1 MQAEA
6 LRRHLDGCID
16 CATAVAAML
25 RGAGPRPS
33 PSRAPG
39 SSVGRYRVVRSVGRG
54 AMGVVLLAEDPRL
67 RRELALKLLRCADR
81 SGRVVARL
89 RRESRALATLADPHV
104 TAVFDVG
111 QDGDDVFVAME
122 FVDGATLRAWLAARP
137 RRLAE
142 ILDVFEQAARGLRA
156 AHRAGLVHRDFK
168 PENVLVGR
176 DGRVRVSDF
185 GLARIGHEGA
195 DTDDAEVDD
204 DLVEN
209 DRSLTGT
216 GALVGTPA
224 YMAPELFEGGVAD
237 ARSDQFAWGVA
248 LYEALVGA
256 RPFDGDTLPSLSRNV
271 SAGAVRP
278 MPRGCAPR
286 RVRSLVMRALARD
299 PAGRWPD
306 LDAVIAVLEA
316 SRSERRRGTMVA
328 VAAGGIA
335 ALALA
340 ASAASSA
347 EPPCPARAIDV
358 TALAR
363 VGSALVGGDTPTMDA
378 ALRMRDALEGFAAT
392 WGESAARWCAVT
404 DAPRVRA
411 AALECLEDRAR
422 EFDAVLAA
430 LDDDGTAPTGPAAL
444 LVAHLS
450 PVAPCDRADVVDGPT
465 PPMLAQRAD
474 VAALRERLAEAGA
487 RLTLDHRAAAET
499 LARAAL
505 HEAEALGYAPLRAEA
520 LLMLA
525 RTRDELVDPSGAGE
539 LMLEAAWAAEAA
551 GHDRVAAQAWT
562 QACHVLG
569 YAQGEHARGF
579 EAARHAEAAIERAGD
594 DPLLASQ
601 LRQRTALLYA
611 AVGELDRAV
620 VEATAAV
627 ELAGDDALE
636 RAASLG
642 ALVSVQSDRG
652 DYGPAAEHAREAL
665 RIYEARLGPMHPEL
679 LVPLTHI
686 GRLAVVQGDGAT
698 ALPWLQRA
706 LSVVGTADGQ
716 TPATSW
722 ALLGSAYSTLGAN
735 LAAATAFER
744 ALAINEQ
751 AGTAGHPERAR
762 LLVNYGGVLGALD
775 RWPAAEAASRRAV
788 ELAESAYGSEH
799 LDTATFLYSLGDA
812 IRMQDR
818 QPEAIVLLERA
829 RAIYAR
835 HFGPAHPDRIALDMV
850 TGATLGELGRWPEA
864 IAVLEAAWGHV
875 DAHGDPRVRADL
887 AAYLGQALWE
897 GGGDRERAVA
907 LVRGAIA
914 LYRPAD
920 RVMSDDLGAWLR
932 QHGASP

>member
-1 MQAEA
+1 
-6 LRRHLDGCID
+6 
-16 CATAVAAML
+16 
-25 RGAGPRPS
+25 
-33 PSRAPG
+33 
-39 SSVGRYRVVRSVGRG
+39 
-54 AMGVVLLAEDPRL
+54 MGVVFLAHDPRL
-67 RRELALKLLRCADR
+67 RRDVALKLLRCADR

-89 RRESRALATLADPHV
+89 RRESRALAALADPHV

-122 FVDGATLRAWLAARP
+122 FVDGATLRGWSAAQP
-137 RRLAE
+137 RRPAE
-142 ILDVFEQAARGLRA
+142 VLEVFEQAARGLRA

-185 GLARIGHEGA
+185 GLARIRHEAA
-195 DTDDAEVDD
+195 DTDDADADD
-204 DLVEN
+204 GAI

-256 RPFDGDTLPSLSRNV
+256 RPFAGDALPDLSRNV
-271 SAGAVRP
+271 IAGAVRP

-299 PAGRWPD
+299 PAARWPD
-306 LDAVIAVLEA
+306 LDAVITALEA
-316 SRSERRRGTMVA
+316 TRNGRRRGAMVVLAVGGLAAIA
-328 VAAGGIA
+328 VAAGSTRPFA
-335 ALALA
+335 
-340 ASAASSA
+340 
-347 EPPCPARAIDV
+347 PPCPSRGIDAA
-358 TALAR
+358 ALVR
-363 VGSALVGGDTPTMDA
+363 VGSALVDGGDAPTRDA
-378 ALRMRDALEGFAAT
+378 ALRMRRALEGFADA
-392 WGESAARWCAVT
+392 WRESATRWCAVT

-430 LDDDGTAPTGPAAL
+430 LADDGSGHTGQAAL

-450 PVAPCDRADVVDGPT
+450 PVAPCERADVLHGPM
-465 PPMLAQRAD
+465 PPALARRAE

-487 RLTLDHRAAAET
+487 RLGLDHRAAAET
-499 LARAAL
+499 LARAVL
-505 HEAEALGYAPLRAEA
+505 RESDALGYAPLRAEA

-539 LMLEAAWAAEAA
+539 LMLDAAWAAEAA
-551 GHDRVAAQAWT
+551 GHERVAAQAWT

-569 YAQGEHARGF
+569 YAQGEHARAF
-579 EAARHAEAAIERAGD
+579 EAARHAEAAIERAGR

-601 LRQRTALLYA
+601 LRQRTALLHA
-611 AVGELDRAV
+611 AVGDLDRAV
-620 VEATAAV
+620 QDATAAV

-642 ALVSVQSDRG
+642 ALVSVETDRG

-679 LVPLTHI
+679 LVPLTHL
-686 GRLAVVQGDGAT
+686 GRLAVVRGDGAT

-706 LSVVGTADGQ
+706 LSVVGTDDGQ
-716 TPATSW
+716 APATSW
-722 ALLGSAYSTLGAN
+722 ALLGSAYSVLGAN
-735 LAAATAFER
+735 HSAATAFER

-751 AGTAGHPERAR
+751 AGAAGHPERAR

-788 ELAESAYGSEH
+788 ELAESAYGGEH

-818 QPEAIVLLERA
+818 QAEAIVVLERA
-829 RAIYAR
+829 RVIYGR
-835 HFGPAHPDRIALDMV
+835 HYGPSHPDRIALDMV
-850 TGATLGELGRWPEA
+850 AGATLGELGRWPEA
-864 IAVLEAAWGHV
+864 IAVLEGASAHV
-875 DAHGDPRVRADL
+875 DALGDPRVRADL

-897 GGGDRERAVA
+897 GGGDRDRGVA
-907 LVRGAIA
+907 LVREAIA
-914 LYRPAD
+914 LYPPID
-920 RVMSDDLGAWLR
+920 RVMSDGLEQWLR
-932 QHGASP
+932 ERGRSP